1 MFLNVRQRIDI
12 VSVLQSTDIVKG
24 LQSRDIVKG
33 LPKIEGDVSVHLSK
47 DIEVAHQKIDIENA
61 LLKNLLL
68 QDIAL
73 LLQNLP
79 IITLLIQ
86 IFHQKKNKRNEF

>member
-12 VSVLQSTDIVKG
+12 VSVLQST
-24 LQSRDIVKG
+24 DIVKG

-68 QDIAL
+68 QDIVL